1 MAIFTDKAAIGQE
14 LIRCV
19 NLFAP
24 DYGLDVVAEVDYSS
38 NATDLSSQVLAL
50 KQADPD
56 AILCDS
62 YIGDA
67 TLFVQTLKEQ
77 NYKPKM
83 IVAKA
88 NGFTDDQF
96 GAPSFANGYPEGGK
110 STYSESQTRAASFYL
125 NGGYSYDNRYLLD
138 FNYRSDGASMFGTN
152 NRFRNTWSVGVG
164 WNIQNERFLRDSKF
178 FQLLKLR
185 ASVGNPGNQN
195 FAAYQAFSTYAFN
208 GWMTNIFGTGVIL
221 NQLGNPDLAW
231 QETVNY
237 NVGTDVTVWGNRV
250 NVTFD
255 YYVKI
260 TDPLLAIITT
270 PGSMGITSVTMNAG
284 QQKTN
289 GVELTLK
296 VSPVYRPHDRIN
308 WNISLNGTHAKAK
321 YAKIGNAF
329 SSLNNEGRASLSGM
343 TRYYDGGSPTAI
355 WGMRSAGIDP
365 ATGKELF
372 IKKDGTYSFSY
383 DVNDEVVL
391 GDTEPKLEG
400 VIGGTEETTTG
411 VVRLMAMAKDGALR
425 YPVFNINDANTK
437 HCFDNHYG
445 TGQSTLD
452 GIVRATNRLL
462 CGRTMVV
469 SGYGYCGS
477 GLAQRAKGMGM
488 DVIVCEVDPLKALE
502 AHMEG
507 YRVMKAEDAAR
518 FADVWVT
525 VTGDCNVI
533 DEPAFK
539 NMKDGAIICNSG
551 HFDSEINMKWLRAN
565 AVKVE
570 ELKPLVEEYTLPDGR
585 TITVL
590 AEGRLVN
597 LACAEGHPASVMDMS
612 FANQALA
619 AEYLFKH
626 ASELEDKVY
635 DVPAAIDDDVA
646 RVKLETLGIE
656 IDTLT
661 EEQIAYMNSWNF

>member
-1 MAIFTDKAAIGQE
+1 M
-14 LIRCV
+14 
-19 NLFAP
+19 
-24 DYGLDVVAEVDYSS
+24 
-38 NATDLSSQVLAL
+38 
-50 KQADPD
+50 
-56 AILCDS
+56 
-62 YIGDA
+62 
-67 TLFVQTLKEQ
+67 
-77 NYKPKM
+77 
-83 IVAKA
+83 
-88 NGFTDDQF
+88 
-96 GAPSFANGYPEGGK
+96 
-110 STYSESQTRAASFYL
+110 
-125 NGGYSYDNRYLLD
+125 
-138 FNYRSDGASMFGTN
+138 
-152 NRFRNTWSVGVG
+152 
-164 WNIQNERFLRDSKF
+164 
-178 FQLLKLR
+178 
-185 ASVGNPGNQN
+185 
-195 FAAYQAFSTYAFN
+195 
-208 GWMTNIFGTGVIL
+208 
-221 NQLGNPDLAW
+221 
-231 QETVNY
+231 
-237 NVGTDVTVWGNRV
+237 
-250 NVTFD
+250 
-255 YYVKI
+255 
-260 TDPLLAIITT
+260 
-270 PGSMGITSVTMNAG
+270 
-284 QQKTN
+284 
-289 GVELTLK
+289 
-296 VSPVYRPHDRIN
+296 
-308 WNISLNGTHAKAK
+308 
-321 YAKIGNAF
+321 
-329 SSLNNEGRASLSGM
+329 
-343 TRYYDGGSPTAI
+343 
-355 WGMRSAGIDP
+355 
-365 ATGKELF
+365 
-372 IKKDGTYSFSY
+372 
-383 DVNDEVVL
+383 
-391 GDTEPKLEG
+391 
-400 VIGGTEETTTG
+400 
-411 VVRLMAMAKDGALR
+411 
-425 YPVFNINDANTK
+425 
-437 HCFDNHYG
+437 
-445 TGQSTLD
+445 
-452 GIVRATNRLL
+452 RATNRLL

>member
-1 MAIFTDKAAIGQE
+1 MSQACDILDINLADEGQKRILWADRDMPVLARIRERFAEERPLEGVRIGACMHVTTETANLMRTLVASGAEVTLCASNPLSTQDDTAAS
-14 LIRCV
+14 LVR
-19 NLFAP
+19 
-24 DYGLDVVAEVDYSS
+24 DYGVRVYAIAGEDAETYERHIAEVVATNPQIIMD
-38 NATDLSSQVLAL
+38 
-50 KQADPD
+50 
-56 AILCDS
+56 
-62 YIGDA
+62 
-67 TLFVQTLKEQ
+67 
-77 NYKPKM
+77 
-83 IVAKA
+83 
-88 NGFTDDQF
+88 
-96 GAPSFANGYPEGGK
+96 
-110 STYSESQTRAASFYL
+110 
-125 NGGYSYDNRYLLD
+125 
-138 FNYRSDGASMFGTN
+138 DGADLDTALH
-152 NRFRNTWSVGVG
+152 T
-164 WNIQNERFLRDSKF
+164 KF
-178 FQLLKLR
+178 
-185 ASVGNPGNQN
+185 P
-195 FAAYQAFSTYAFN
+195 
-208 GWMTNIFGTGVIL
+208 
-221 NQLGNPDLAW
+221 
-231 QETVNY
+231 E
-237 NVGTDVTVWGNRV
+237 
-250 NVTFD
+250 
-255 YYVKI
+255 
-260 TDPLLAIITT
+260 
-270 PGSMGITSVTMNAG
+270 
-284 QQKTN
+284 
-289 GVELTLK
+289 
-296 VSPVYRPHDRIN
+296 
-308 WNISLNGTHAKAK
+308 
-321 YAKIGNAF
+321 
-329 SSLNNEGRASLSGM
+329 
-343 TRYYDGGSPTAI
+343 
-355 WGMRSAGIDP
+355 
-365 ATGKELF
+365 
-372 IKKDGTYSFSY
+372 
-383 DVNDEVVL
+383 
-391 GDTEPKLEG
+391 KLEG

-477 GLAQRAKGMGM
+477 GLALRAKGMGM

-612 FANQALA
+612 FAIQALSA
-619 AEYLFKH
+619 RYLAQH
-626 ASELEDKVY
+626 AKEVTEKLVP
-635 DVPAAIDDDVA
+635 VPAEVDRRVA
-646 RVKLETLGIE
+646 SMELAFMGKE

-661 EEQIAYMNSWNF
+661 DRQKAYLAR